1 MVWTDRSGKALAD
14 YPHPSL
20 AVDVALLTVV
30 DERLAVLLHRAEGGF
45 AAGKWVLPGTF
56 VREDELLSQA
66 ALRVLREKCGVA
78 GKSPRQLRVFDALDR
93 DERGRVVSVA
103 HVDLVPSLG
112 LAAEQLAPIAGERLT
127 VAGQR
132 CLPFDHDEIV
142 ADAVRWVRASYSQR
156 PDPCG
161 LLGEEFTLYQLRKL
175 HTAVLEGRGAPAKDT
190 FRRRME
196 GLVVETGRMS
206 SGSVGKPAR
215 LFRRRLF
222 PDRPGTRFAGLAAGG
237 PPARARG
244 EGEVR

>member
-1 MVWTDRSGKALAD
+1 MAE

-30 DERLAVLLHRAEGGF
+30 DGRLGVLLHKAEEGI
-45 AAGKWVLPGTF
+45 ATGKWALPGTF
-56 VREDELLSQA
+56 VREDELLADA
-66 ALRVLREKCGVA
+66 ALRVLLEKCGVA
-78 GKSPRQLRVFDALDR
+78 GESPRQLRVFDALDR
-93 DERGRVVSVA
+93 DERGRVVTVA

-112 LAAEQLAPIAGERLT
+112 LEAAQLAPIAGERVT
-127 VAGQR
+127 IPGRQQR
-132 CLPFDHDEIV
+132 LPFDHDEIV
-142 ADAVRWVRASYSQR
+142 TEAVRWARTSYSER

-175 HTAVLEGRGAPAKDT
+175 HEAVLERRETPAKDT
-190 FRRRME
+190 FRRRMG

-222 PDRPGTRFAGLAAGG
+222 ADP
-237 PPARARG
+237 
-244 EGEVR
+244 